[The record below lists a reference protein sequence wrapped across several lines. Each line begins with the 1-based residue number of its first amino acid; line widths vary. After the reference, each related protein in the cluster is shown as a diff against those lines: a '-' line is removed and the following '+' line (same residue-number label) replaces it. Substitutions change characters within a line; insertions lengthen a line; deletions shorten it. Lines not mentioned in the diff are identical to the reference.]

1 LAAPTSTGNRPHRPR
16 RQIRDDDSESLS
28 EMLHLRDYWRTVR
41 KRLWTLI
48 TVFSLIVGSVTVVT
62 LLTPAVYE
70 STASVQIDS
79 QPMGN
84 TSLSAQGAMP
94 QGQYLSEQEYFQ
106 TQHKKLRSRVQARAV
121 AEKLALAE
129 APEYAD
135 LEPNEL
141 VETLLNQVEILPIKG
156 TRLVWVHVRAN
167 DPELA
172 TQINQAWA
180 EVFVQRN
187 MDEINQGLQDNLA
200 WLAREVTSAEE
211 DFRTAEQ
218 RLLEFRRANN
228 KIALS
233 SQEAGN
239 LLVQQLEEL
248 SRKHALAEA
257 ERAQRQAEYDAL
269 AAVTRGKQDLR
280 QLSLLV
286 DSPLMSGLRE
296 RLTTLEADRE
306 ALLTRYLPDSPVP
319 AMQENTKRLA
329 DVQLQLQSEVQAELG
344 RRRAL
349 LAQAQGHEVQLQMAI
364 DDLTKSAL
372 QENGDEAE
380 YNLLRRQVDSKSTI
394 YKRLLEQM
402 QELDVTSSLK
412 ENNVRIIDPAE
423 AKDKPVEPNYVRNI
437 AVAVLAG
444 LLAGVSLAL
453 FFDYMDT
460 TIKTREEV
468 EALGVPFLGIIPSVP
483 GLEGEGWEVARERYL
498 YSMNYPKSAFA
509 EFCRNIRT
517 TVNFSARDDGQPP
530 RRLLITSAGP
540 REGKTTSSINLAI
553 TFASAGRRVCLVD
566 ADLRRPSLHHAFGL
580 PNEHGLSTLIGGS
593 SSVADVSQQS
603 PQPNLWII
611 PSGPRPANP
620 AELLGSPECRAA
632 LDKLNETFDLVII
645 DTPPVVA
652 VTDAVVLAND
662 VDGVILVIKSFK
674 VARDLVLQAKRQL
687 VDVDARLIGVIL
699 NNFDIQ
705 RKSYGYYYYYTYYGA
720 DREDVGKGRKS
731 QKA

>member
-1 LAAPTSTGNRPHRPR
+1 MAAPTSTGNRPHRPR
-16 RQIRDDDSESLS
+16 RQLRDDDSESLS

-41 KRLWTLI
+41 KRLWTLV

-172 TQINQAWA
+172 MQINQAWA

-580 PNEHGLSTLIGGS
+580 PNEHGLSTLIGGT

-620 AELLGSPECRAA
+620 AELLGSPQCRAA
-632 LDKLNETFDLVII
+632 LDKLNESFDLVII

>member
-1 LAAPTSTGNRPHRPR
+1 MAAPTSTGNRPHRPR
-16 RQIRDDDSESLS
+16 RQLRDDDSESLS

-84 TSLSAQGAMP
+84 TSLSAQGAVP

-129 APEYAD
+129 APEYAE

-156 TRLVWVHVRAN
+156 TRLVWVHVRAT

-187 MDEINQGLQDNLA
+187 MDEINKGLQDNLA

-632 LDKLNETFDLVII
+632 LDRLNETFDLVII

>member
-1 LAAPTSTGNRPHRPR
+1 MAAPTSTGNRPHRPR

>member
-1 LAAPTSTGNRPHRPR
+1 MAAPPSSSPRPHRPR
-16 RQIRDDDSESLS
+16 RQLRDDDTESLS
-28 EMLHLRDYWRTVR
+28 EILHLRDYWRTVR

-48 TVFSLIVGSVTVVT
+48 TAFSLIVGSVTVVT
-62 LLTPAVYE
+62 LLTPAVFE
-70 STASVQIDS
+70 ATASLQIDS
-79 QPMGN
+79 QPMAN
-84 TSLSAQGAMP
+84 TSLAAQSAMP

-121 AEKLALAE
+121 ADKLALAE
-129 APEYAD
+129 HPDYAD
-135 LEPNEL
+135 LEPPEL
-141 VETLLNQVEILPIKG
+141 VETLLSQVEIAPIKG
-156 TRLVWVHVRAN
+156 TRLVWIYVRAN

-172 TQINQAWA
+172 TQICQSWG

-187 MDEINQGLQDNLA
+187 MDEINRGLEDNLK
-200 WLAREVTSAEE
+200 WLAREVGLAEE
-211 DFRTAEQ
+211 DFRAAEQ
-218 RLLEFRRANN
+218 KLLEFRRENN

-233 SQEAGN
+233 SQEEGN

-269 AAVTRGKQDLR
+269 ANVAKGKPDLR
-280 QLSLLV
+280 KLSLLV
-286 DSPLMSGLRE
+286 ESPLMSGLRDK
-296 RLTTLEADRE
+296 LASLQADRE

-319 AMQENTKRLA
+319 AMVENTKRLT
-329 DVQLQLQSEVQAELG
+329 DVEAQIQGEVQAELG

-349 LAQAQGHEVQLQMAI
+349 LAQAAGHEQQLQMAI
-364 DDLTKSAL
+364 DDLTKNAL

-380 YNLLRRQVDSKSTI
+380 YNLLRRKVDSSSTI

-423 AKDKPVEPNYVRNI
+423 AKEKPVEPNYVRNI
-437 AVAVLAG
+437 LVAVMAG

-498 YSMNYPKSAFA
+498 YAMNYPKSAFA

-517 TVNFSARDDGQPP
+517 TVNFSAREDGQPP
-530 RRLLITSAGP
+530 KRLLITSAGP

-553 TFASAGRRVCLVD
+553 TFAAAGRRVCLVD

-580 PNEHGLSTLIGGS
+580 ANEHGLSTLINGTS
-593 SSVADVSQQS
+593 TVDQVAQQT
-603 PQPNLWII
+603 PQAGLYII
-611 PSGPRPANP
+611 PSGPRPPNP
-620 AELLGSPECRAA
+620 AEMLGSAQCRTA
-632 LDKLNETFDLVII
+632 LDKLNEAFDLVII

-687 VDVDARLIGVIL
+687 VDVEARLIGVIL
-699 NNFDIQ
+699 NDFDIQ
-705 RKSYGYYYYYTYYGA
+705 RKSYGYYYYYTYYGS

-731 QKA
+731 QKV

>member
-16 RQIRDDDSESLS
+16 RQLRDDDSESLS
-28 EMLHLRDYWRTVR
+28 EILHLRDYWRTVR

-84 TSLSAQGAMP
+84 TSLSAQGAVP

-129 APEYAD
+129 APEYAE

-156 TRLVWVHVRAN
+156 TRLVWVHVRAT

-187 MDEINQGLQDNLA
+187 MDEINKGLQDNLA

-349 LAQAQGHEVQLQMAI
+349 LAQAEGHEVQLQMAI

-580 PNEHGLSTLIGGS
+580 PNEHGLSTLIGGT

-620 AELLGSPECRAA
+620 AELLGSPDCRAA
-632 LDKLNETFDLVII
+632 LDRLNEAFDLVII

>member
-1 LAAPTSTGNRPHRPR
+1 MAAPTSTGNRPHRPR
-16 RQIRDDDSESLS
+16 RQLRDDDSESLS
-28 EMLHLRDYWRTVR
+28 EILHLRDYWRTVR

-84 TSLSAQGAMP
+84 TSLSAQGAVP

-129 APEYAD
+129 APEYAE

-156 TRLVWVHVRAN
+156 TRLVWVHVRAT

-187 MDEINQGLQDNLA
+187 MDEINKGLQDNLA

-349 LAQAQGHEVQLQMAI
+349 LAQAEGHEVQLQMAI

-580 PNEHGLSTLIGGS
+580 PNEHGLSTLIGGT

-620 AELLGSPECRAA
+620 AELLGSPDCRAA
-632 LDKLNETFDLVII
+632 LDRLNEAFDLVII